1 MEISSLRAAWIGLF
15 GEMLN
20 KTQPDC
26 FGTLTLRD
34 IIGWDG
40 QVFTPGHQASGRYI
54 DEFLHNLDSAT
65 LVVEEFGK
73 KNGRRHFHLISK
85 SSAKL
90 EDKFEKWK
98 ETKGFI
104 KIERMQSSLAC
115 MGYISKYM
123 TKDYD
128 STTARFWLGGG
139 ADEQGMFE
147 LDEQRLFQ

>member
-1 MEISSLRAAWIGLF
+1 MQVSSALRAAWIGFF

-20 KTQPDC
+20 KTEPDC

-34 IIGWDG
+34 VEMWDG
-40 QVFTPGHQASGRYI
+40 QVLTPGHQAAGKYV
-54 DEFLHNLDSAT
+54 EQFLHNLDSAT

-90 EDKFEKWK
+90 DAKFEKWK
-98 ETKGFI
+98 ESRGFI
-104 KIERMQSSLAC
+104 KIERMQSSAAC
-115 MGYISKYM
+115 MAYISKYM

-128 STTARFWLGGG
+128 LETARFWLGGG
-139 ADEQGMFE
+139 AGEQGEFE
-147 LDEQRLFQ
+147 LDEQCIL